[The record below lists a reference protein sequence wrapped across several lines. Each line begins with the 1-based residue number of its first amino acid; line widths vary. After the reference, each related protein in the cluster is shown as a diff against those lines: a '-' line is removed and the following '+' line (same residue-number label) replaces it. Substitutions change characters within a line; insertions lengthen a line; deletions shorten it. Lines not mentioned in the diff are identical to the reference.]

1 VFLTGTILNV
11 VTVLVGTVIGVLIGS
26 RMPPRIQTALTD
38 GLGLF
43 VVLLG
48 VSMGMRVL
56 TDPAALPGDELA
68 VLAAV
73 LLGAAIG
80 ELLRLQDGLE
90 GLGSWFQGRLSR
102 QGEPSR
108 IAEAF
113 ITASI
118 VFCVGPL
125 TILGSIENG
134 LTGEIRLLAVKS
146 LLDGVAA
153 IAFAAALG
161 WGVALSAIT
170 VLVVQGAIAGGAFL
184 LRDVMDERT
193 ILVVTAAGGVIL
205 LGVAFVSSTFGRS
218 ALRASCPRSCSPRS
232 SFAWATRSA
241 ARWAEPGSG
250 EAEDGPDVSGARA
263 AWIDDRRR
271 GVLDERTGQ
280 RIGHEAKL
288 AQGGDRRDVA
298 RSSGQV
304 AILDLRR
311 NAHRSVAEWCR
322 ARKRSRR
329 QPDGLYT
336 LGTAL
341 GDDAIGET
349 RA

>member
-1 VFLTGTILNV
+1 MFLTGTILNV
-11 VTVLVGTVIGVLIGS
+11 VTVLVGTVIGVLLGS

-80 ELLRLQDGLE
+80 ELARLQDGLE
-90 GLGSWFQGRLSR
+90 GLGSWFQQRLSR
-102 QGEPSR
+102 RGEPSR

-161 WGVALSAIT
+161 WGVALSAVT

-205 LGVAFVSSTFGRS
+205 LGVALRLLDLRQVRVASFLPALLLAPLFMRLGDAIRS
-218 ALRASCPRSCSPRS
+218 ALA
-232 SFAWATRSA
+232 
-241 ARWAEPGSG
+241 
-250 EAEDGPDVSGARA
+250 
-263 AWIDDRRR
+263 
-271 GVLDERTGQ
+271 
-280 RIGHEAKL
+280 
-288 AQGGDRRDVA
+288 
-298 RSSGQV
+298 
-304 AILDLRR
+304 
-311 NAHRSVAEWCR
+311 
-322 ARKRSRR
+322 
-329 QPDGLYT
+329 
-336 LGTAL
+336 
-341 GDDAIGET
+341 
-349 RA
+349 